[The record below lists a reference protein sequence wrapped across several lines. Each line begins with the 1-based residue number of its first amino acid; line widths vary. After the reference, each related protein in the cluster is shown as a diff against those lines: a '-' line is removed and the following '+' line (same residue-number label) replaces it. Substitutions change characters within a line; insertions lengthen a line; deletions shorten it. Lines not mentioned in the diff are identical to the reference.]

1 MGVLT
6 VDDVQFL
13 WLPLAHVFGSVL
25 IATQLQVGF
34 VTAVDGRVPKIVENL
49 PVVKPTF
56 MGAVPRIFEKVYAG
70 VNAQVAADGGAKAK
84 IASWAFG
91 VGKRYR
97 DAELANG
104 KAPGGLLG
112 AQFGIADK
120 LVFSK
125 IRERLGGQVRLFI
138 SGSAALSPDVA
149 EWFNIVGMP
158 ILEGYGLTET
168 SAATSIVRPDNIKFG
183 TVGEAV
189 PGTEVKIAEDGEIL
203 VKGPG
208 VMRGY
213 HNKPDATQEVFV
225 GEGYFAT
232 GDIGEVDA
240 LGRIKITDRKK
251 DLVKTSGG
259 KYIAPSAI
267 ESQFKAICG
276 VAGQMVVHANN
287 RKFASAL
294 ISLDPDAAAK
304 WAEERGKPTDVASVS
319 KDPEMI
325 AYITKSVDELNSKLN
340 KWETIKKFEIL
351 DTEFS
356 VDSGELTPSLK
367 VKRKVVEEKYKGLLD
382 SLYA

>member
-1 MGVLT
+1 MLT
-6 VDDVQFL
+6 IDDVQFL

-25 IATQLQVGF
+25 IAAQLQIGF

-91 VGKRYR
+91 VGKKYR

-104 KAPGGLLG
+104 KAPGGMLG
-112 AQFGIADK
+112 AQFGLADK

-125 IRERLGGQVRLFI
+125 VRDRLGGQVRMFI

-168 SAATSIVRPDNIKFG
+168 SAATAIVRPDNIKFG

-213 HNKPDATQEVFV
+213 HNKPEATAEVLL
-225 GEGYFAT
+225 AT
-232 GDIGEVDA
+232 VTSQRATSAKSTRSAGSRSPTARRTSSRRQVESTSRRPRSRVSSRQSVV
-240 LGRIKITDRKK
+240 LPDRW
-251 DLVKTSGG
+251 LCT
-259 KYIAPSAI
+259 
-267 ESQFKAICG
+267 
-276 VAGQMVVHANN
+276 
-287 RKFASAL
+287 
-294 ISLDPDAAAK
+294 
-304 WAEERGKPTDVASVS
+304 PTTGSSRAH
-319 KDPEMI
+319 
-325 AYITKSVDELNSKLN
+325 
-340 KWETIKKFEIL
+340 
-351 DTEFS
+351 
-356 VDSGELTPSLK
+356 
-367 VKRKVVEEKYKGLLD
+367 
-382 SLYA
+382 